1 MEQYQQH
8 GGGGGG
14 GDVSAASMKGG
25 GTSGEA
31 AEKVESWGTW
41 EELLLAC
48 AVKRHGVDDWDSVAM
63 EVQGKTSLPQL
74 LTTAFN
80 CKLKYHDLQR
90 RFHQAAAGD
99 DDDPDPIPWLHHL
112 KNLRLAQLRQDL
124 HRYDVSIMSV
134 FFFFFCIFLFSR
146 SVSDLI

>member
-8 GGGGGG
+8 GGGG

-90 RFHQAAAGD
+90 RFHQHQAAAND

-134 FFFFFCIFLFSR
+134 FFFFLYIFVFT
-146 SVSDLI
+146 